1 MTKENQYF
9 ALRKLSLLSIFFF
22 VLASAPTSRDA
33 GEQSRCGISDYKV
46 QSTFPEL
53 NKLS

>member
-9 ALRKLSLLSIFFF
+9 ALRKLSLLSVFF